1 MSVNKVI
8 LVGNL
13 GKDPEL
19 RYTPSGAAV
28 VTFSIATSERYKDR
42 EGNKQEKTEW
52 HNIVAWRQLAEICG
66 KYLHKGKQV
75 FIEGKIQ
82 TRSYDD
88 RDGNKK
94 YITEIVADQMQMLGG
109 RDEKGAGSGGGSYAG
124 GQTSAGQQSGG
135 YGGGQQAGSQS
146 QAGGQG
152 YNQAPQQAQQNQG
165 GQQGG
170 QQQGG
175 GFNEPAFNPDD
186 EIPF

>member
-28 VTFSIATSERYKDR
+28 ATFSLATTDRFKDKD
-42 EGNKQEKTEW
+42 GNQKTEW

-75 FIEGKIQ
+75 YIEGRIQ
-82 TRSYDD
+82 TRSYED
-88 RDGNKK
+88 RDGNER
-94 YITEIVADQMQMLGG
+94 YITEIVADQMQMLGRAG
-109 RDEKGAGSGGGSYAG
+109 DEGGGGYSGGQDS
-124 GQTSAGQQSGG
+124 G
-135 YGGGQQAGSQS
+135 YGGGSSQKS
-146 QAGGQG
+146 GGGQSS
-152 YNQAPQQAQQNQG
+152 YG

-170 QQQGG
+170 ASQEPP
-175 GFNEPAFNPDD
+175 FNMDD

>member
-28 VTFSIATSERYKDR
+28 ATFSLATSERFKDR
-42 EGNKQEKTEW
+42 SGELQERTEW
-52 HNIVAWRQLAEICG
+52 HNIVTWRNLAEICG

-75 FIEGKIQ
+75 YIEGRIQ

-94 YITEIVADQMQMLGG
+94 YITEIVADQMQMLGRVG
-109 RDEKGAGSGGGSYAG
+109 DEGAAPRAEPRQNQSRP
-124 GQTSAGQQSGG
+124 QTARES
-135 YGGGQQAGSQS
+135 GSQPDYDS
-146 QAGGQG
+146 
-152 YNQAPQQAQQNQG
+152 
-165 GQQGG
+165 
-170 QQQGG
+170 
-175 GFNEPAFNPDD
+175 EPPFNPDD
-186 EIPF
+186 DIPF

>member
-28 VTFSIATSERYKDR
+28 ATFSIATTDRFKDKD
-42 EGNKQEKTEW
+42 GNQKTEW

-75 FIEGKIQ
+75 YIEGRIQ

-88 RDGNKK
+88 RDGNKR
-94 YITEIVADQMQMLGG
+94 YITEIVADQMQMLGRAG
-109 RDEKGAGSGGGSYAG
+109 DESGGGSSYG
-124 GQTSAGQQSGG
+124 GRQQSNYGG
-135 YGGGQQAGSQS
+135 SQAKSSDGGGQQSY
-146 QAGGQG
+146 GG
-152 YNQAPQQAQQNQG
+152 AQQEPP
-165 GQQGG
+165 
-170 QQQGG
+170 
-175 GFNEPAFNPDD
+175 FNMDD